1 VFGRR
6 QTMTKTQSE
15 LMRDE
20 FGEGFDHLRMA
31 AAHAAGTAAGLIA
44 PRLDSM
50 RERLEPAFEKSME
63 KSKDKARASA
73 RRANTIAR
81 RATGKKKKETRMAKR
96 WPMVVGGLMIAGVAA
111 GAAGALLSR
120 RRQKRWNEY
129 GTTTSFRDDTRN
141 LTDSARAT
149 ASVAETAKD
158 KAGDVLGQMKNATDT
173 KPTTTTAST
182 SSTTSAPSTSTPS
195 PHATG
200 SSTRTGEFSSGETYR
215 SSSSTGTSSRNGR
228 P

>member
-1 VFGRR
+1 VFGPR
-6 QTMTKTQSE
+6 QTRTHSE

-81 RATGKKKKETRMAKR
+81 RATGKKKKDTRMAKR
-96 WPMVVGGLMIAGVAA
+96 WPMVIGGLMIAGAAA
-111 GAAGALLSR
+111 GVAGALLSR
-120 RRQKRWNEY
+120 RRQKMWNEY
-129 GTTTSFRDDTRN
+129 GTTTSFRDD
-141 LTDSARAT
+141 ARAT
-149 ASVAETAKD
+149 ADSNRTTAASVAESTKD
-158 KAGDVLGQMKNATDT
+158 KGGDVLGQMKNATDT
-173 KPTTTTAST
+173 TPTPA
-182 SSTTSAPSTSTPS
+182 TTSTTSTPS

-200 SSTRTGEFSSGETYR
+200 SSARTGEFSS
-215 SSSSTGTSSRNGR
+215 RNGR

>member
-1 VFGRR
+1 MFGRR
-6 QTMTKTQSE
+6 QTMTKTHNE

-129 GTTTSFRDDTRN
+129 GTTPSFRDDTRN
-141 LTDSARAT
+141 IADSTRAT
-149 ASVAETAKD
+149 APVAETAKD

-173 KPTTTTAST
+173 KPTTAAAST
-182 SSTTSAPSTSTPS
+182 SSTPSSPS
-195 PHATG
+195 PHTTG
-200 SSTRTGEFSSGETYR
+200 SSARTGEFSSGETYR
-215 SSSSTGTSSRNGR
+215 SSTATGAGSRNGR

>member
-1 VFGRR
+1 MFGRR

-20 FGEGFDHLRMA
+20 FGEGFDHLRMG

-63 KSKDKARASA
+63 KSKDKVRASA
-73 RRANTIAR
+73 RRANMIAR
-81 RATGKKKKETRMAKR
+81 RATGKKKETRTARR
-96 WPMVVGGLMIAGVAA
+96 WPMVIGGLMIAGAVA

-120 RRQKRWNEY
+120 RRQKMWNEY
-129 GTTTSFRDDTRN
+129 GTTTDFRDDTRN
-141 LTDSARAT
+141 IADSTGTT
-149 ASVAETAKD
+149 ASSVAEAVKD
-158 KAGDVLGQMKNATDT
+158 KAGNDVLGQMKNTTDTKPT
-173 KPTTTTAST
+173 KPTTTT
-182 SSTTSAPSTSTPS
+182 SSPS
-195 PHATG
+195 PG
-200 SSTRTGEFSSGETYR
+200 
-215 SSSSTGTSSRNGR
+215 SRNGR